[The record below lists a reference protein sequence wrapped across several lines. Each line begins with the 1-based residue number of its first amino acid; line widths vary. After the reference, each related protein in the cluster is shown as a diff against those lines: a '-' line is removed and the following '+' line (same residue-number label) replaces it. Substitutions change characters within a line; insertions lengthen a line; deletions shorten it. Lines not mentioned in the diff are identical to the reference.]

1 MSTKAMP
8 ALDSTWQDLPLRPDA
23 DDLCAVLL
31 LQLGS
36 PSFSVPVAHPSKEGA
51 KAYAQVLFVP
61 STAVADEVIAAFR
74 RLLAEGDVLFVRG
87 LENGTID
94 DHAMSCPHNLTAI
107 LVLRSV
113 DPACPAACHP
123 KL

>member
-1 MSTKAMP
+1 MPTKAIPTLGP
-8 ALDSTWQDLPLRPDA
+8 AWQDLPLRPSA
-23 DDLCAVLL
+23 DDLYAVLL

-51 KAYAQVLFVP
+51 KAYAQVLLVP
-61 STAVADEVIAAFR
+61 STAIAGEVIAALR
-74 RLLAEGDVLFVRG
+74 RLLAEGSVLFVRG
-87 LENGTID
+87 LENGTIS

-107 LVLRSV
+107 LVLRSN